1 MNGNSNSGNV
11 KAEAAA
17 LLAEERRAKRVWDEC
32 LAEIDKLQR
41 YAEKSVLA
49 GDDASAR
56 KFLEKKVEQEDKEAG
71 LKAAYERAAASAARL
86 QPLQNQ
92 ATPSAAHSEHN
103 PPLTAQEKWAAIKAK
118 RDRE

>member
-41 YAEKSVLA
+41 YAEKS
-49 GDDASAR
+49 
-56 KFLEKKVEQEDKEAG
+56 VEQEDKEAG